1 LKLQNQEGARGM
13 SRKLIALALLFFLAS
28 CQKSDVQ
35 NCVDAQLEAFDQG
48 KSVYAEVNEDRT
60 SFKELAYLR
69 CGQAMK
75 GQINS

>member
-1 LKLQNQEGARGM
+1 M
-13 SRKLIALALLFFLAS
+13 SRKLIALALLIFLAS
-28 CQKSDVQ
+28 CQKTDVQ

-75 GQINS
+75 GRIES